1 MKISGKVHYVTQLST
16 IENNSFSEEKI
27 IIYILLVT
35 VNTNFDPSSD
45 AVDNYAFKSTDFF
58 KNLFEGRM
66 KRDPEFQAKYKN
78 F

>member
-1 MKISGKVHYVTQLST
+1 MSQTSHKTTADFNLFVTRYGTPINDEL
-16 IENNSFSEEKI
+16 ELE
-27 IIYILLVT
+27 